1 MNSTSCS
8 CAGAE
13 PVASKPDLLCIVG
26 PTASGKTALAERLAE
41 HIPCE
46 LVSVDSALVYRGMDI
61 GAARPDSPHHLV
73 DIRDPADSYSA
84 ADFAAD
90 ANRLI
95 EDILGRDRLPVLVGG
110 TMLYFR
116 ALLEGL
122 SPMPAVDAEI
132 RGAIER
138 EAAEHGWPHLH
149 AELAEV
155 DPTAAARIHPNHSQR
170 IARALEVYRASGRPI
185 TEWQRAPGASA
196 VLNRYQVLQI
206 AICPQDR
213 AVLHDRIAAR
223 FAGMMRD
230 GFLEEV
236 RALYARDDLNPG
248 LPALRAVGYRQ
259 LWHFLDGDYDLETA
273 TQRGIAATRQLAK
286 RQLTWLRKWHDLA
299 WIYTD
304 RGGNIIETTLSD
316 QGQGDI
322 WKGQDPAN
330 PVLNYL
336 GINPM

>member
-1 MNSTSCS
+1 VT
-8 CAGAE
+8 AT
-13 PVASKPDLLCIVG
+13 PDLLCIMG

-41 HIPCE
+41 HVPCE

-90 ANRLI
+90 ANGLI
-95 EDILGRDRLPVLVGG
+95 GDIRGRDRLPLLVGG

-122 SPMPAVDAEI
+122 SPVPAADPEV
-132 RGAIER
+132 RKAIEN
-138 EAAEHGWPHLH
+138 EAAEYGWPHVH
-149 AELAEV
+149 ARLAEV
-155 DPTAAARIHPNHSQR
+155 DPAAAARIHPNHSQR

-185 TEWQRAPGASA
+185 TEWQQASGAPG
-196 VLNRYQVLQI
+196 VLDRYRVLQI

-213 AVLHDRIAAR
+213 AVLHERIAVR
-223 FAGMMRD
+223 FGQMMRA

-236 RALYARDDLNPG
+236 RALHERGDLDLA

-259 LWHFLDGDYDLETA
+259 LWHFLDDEYNLETA
-273 TQRGIAATRQLAK
+273 IQRGIAATRQLAK
-286 RQLTWLRKWHDLA
+286 RQLTWLRKWPDLA

-304 RGGNIIETTLSD
+304 RDGNIIETTLSE
-316 QGQGDI
+316 QGQGDP